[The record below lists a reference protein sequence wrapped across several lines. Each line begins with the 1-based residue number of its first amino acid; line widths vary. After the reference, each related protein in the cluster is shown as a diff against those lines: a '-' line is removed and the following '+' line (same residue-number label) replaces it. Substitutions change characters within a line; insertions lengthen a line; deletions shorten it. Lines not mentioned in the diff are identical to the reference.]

1 MGPKNIVG
9 FFGEIHPSILSN
21 MGFRSR
27 AVAFELF
34 LDNIPLP
41 KTGKG
46 FTKEFLE
53 LSPYQAVERDFA
65 FTVDIDRDSDQVV
78 SAIRA
83 VDKKLI
89 KEVLVFDLFVD
100 GTIGKNKKSIGIRVQ
115 LQPLEA
121 TFSDKEIDDISQK
134 IVDSIREKVGGELRK

>member
-1 MGPKNIVG
+1 
-9 FFGEIHPSILSN
+9 

-34 LDNIPLP
+34 LDNIPVP
-41 KTGKG
+41 KKGKG

-65 FTVDIDRDSDQVV
+65 FTVDVNRDSGEIVR
-78 SAIRA
+78 AIRN

-100 GTIGKNKKSIGIRVQ
+100 GTIGQDKKSIGIRVQ

-121 TFSDKEIDDISQK
+121 TFSDKEIDDISKK
-134 IVDSIREKVGGELRK
+134 IVDNIGKKVGGELRK

>member
-1 MGPKNIVG
+1 
-9 FFGEIHPSILSN
+9 

-34 LDNIPLP
+34 LDNIPVP
-41 KTGKG
+41 KTGKA

-65 FTVDIDRDSDQVV
+65 FTVDVNRDSGEIVR
-78 SAIRA
+78 AIRN

-100 GTIGKNKKSIGIRVQ
+100 GTIGKHKKSIGIRVQ
-115 LQPLEA
+115 LQPLQA

-134 IVDSIREKVGGELRK
+134 IVDNIGKKVGGQLRK